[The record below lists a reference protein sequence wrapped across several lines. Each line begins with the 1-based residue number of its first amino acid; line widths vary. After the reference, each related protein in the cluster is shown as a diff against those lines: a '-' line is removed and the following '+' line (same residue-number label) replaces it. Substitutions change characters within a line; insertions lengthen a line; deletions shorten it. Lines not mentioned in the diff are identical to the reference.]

1 MDMRITEYER
11 GYNDAMRRAISWIH
25 AEALQMNDPHA
36 RRVLDLAASSLGAFC
51 ASVRERER
59 VEKRGQ
65 HPLNKTQPHED
76 R

>member
-1 MDMRITEYER
+1 MRITEYER

-36 RRVLDLAASSLGAFC
+36 RGVLDAAAASLGAFC
-51 ASVRERER
+51 ASAKEKER

-65 HPLNKTQPHED
+65 HPLNKAQP
-76 R
+76 RQ